1 MLLALRAG
9 DHSYSDLRISKGM
22 NMNNYERQDRY
33 NFLTWYYDAKRKD
46 ISKAVRTDW
55 EKFVELLIKYDIWI
69 QIIYRQQE
77 PRQGEDLTL

>member
-9 DHSYSDLRISKGM
+9 DHSDSHLRISKGM

-33 NFLTWYYDAKRKD
+33 NFLTWYYDANREE

-69 QIIYRQQE
+69 LIINTQLE
-77 PRQGEDLTL
+77 PDDAKP